1 MPLLLTVGQMPDPKL
16 ALTNRMY
23 VSEAIFRRI
32 APENTDLHPFVNIR
46 VNGLMFSVRPDKAV
60 ADNEIAMNVEQRKY
74 LGVSVGDPVTLT
86 PMGCSAK
93 ELEPIAYLTLT
104 IDSLAVNVK
113 KIRKV
118 EYEDLYDVF
127 IRTFLN
133 QPLTAGQCL
142 LMDVDGKKFSAK
154 ISSMSVPFGY
164 VSYST
169 KPTFEG
175 AETIVILDEAGQP
188 VVQQP
193 ISEQPAQTT
202 AVQPI
207 SVDCNGTN
215 VEVVVGKTSKT
226 ITISGGGDSKVV
238 VTLNY

>member
-1 MPLLLTVGQMPDPKL
+1 MPDPKL

-93 ELEPIAYLTLT
+93 ELQPIAYLTLT

-142 LMDVDGKKFSAK
+142 LMDVEGEKFSAK
-154 ISSMSVPFGY
+154 IASMSVPFGY

-175 AETIVILDEAGQP
+175 AAPTIVILDEAGHP
-188 VVQQP
+188 IVQQP
-193 ISEQPAQTT
+193 ISEQPVVQTT
-202 AVQPI
+202 AVQPVQPI